1 MNPLRARGLRA
12 AQTAVIYKLDG
23 FLWVSGLINWR
34 RPHVVKQD
42 RAIRTRQTILLAAA
56 KVFEEHG
63 YQAATISEILAAA
76 GVTKGAL
83 YFHFPSKEHLAEGV
97 LHEQDQRLPI
107 PDRACKVQ
115 QLVDTVVLHAYRL
128 QTDPMV
134 RAGVRL
140 SLDQQAQGLDRS
152 APFLHWSA
160 VGAELLKKAQA
171 QGELLPHVVP
181 AETADVAV
189 GAFAGIQAMSQA
201 LCNYQDLP
209 RRVSA
214 LLRHLLPSVA
224 VPSVLAAV
232 DLAESRGAA
241 VHAELQTLHPA
252 PRPAP
257 VS

>member
-1 MNPLRARGLRA
+1 M
-12 AQTAVIYKLDG
+12 
-23 FLWVSGLINWR
+23 
-34 RPHVVKQD
+34 KQD

-63 YQAATISEILAAA
+63 YQAATISEILATA

-83 YFHFPSKEHLAEGV
+83 YFHFSSKDHLAEGV
-97 LHEQDQRLPI
+97 LHEQDQKLPI
-107 PDRACKVQ
+107 PDRACKMQ

-152 APFLHWSA
+152 GPFMSWSE
-160 VGAELLKKAQA
+160 VGIELLEEAKA
-171 QGELLPHVVP
+171 QGELLHHVVP
-181 AETADVAV
+181 AETADVVV
-189 GAFAGIQAMSQA
+189 GAFAGVQAMSQA

-209 RRVSA
+209 RRVTI
-214 LLRHLLPSVA
+214 LLRHLLPSVV
-224 VPSVLAAV
+224 VPYVLTAV
-232 DLAESRGAA
+232 DLTENRGAA
-241 VHAELQTLHPA
+241 VYAELQTL
-252 PRPAP
+252 RPVQQAAS